1 MPTRRPAPS
10 EAFSPRLEEGI
21 LPAMLR
27 FSQDPK
33 VAEEQMKA
41 IIFYLTT
48 FGYIDG
54 DFDESE
60 KTFVR
65 DYIRGL
71 VHQRVVTG
79 MPDAEPALHQELEE
93 RFTTHFH
100 EVFETIDAQ
109 VQDLFTEAVSH
120 DEDQDAFI
128 HGKLKLRC
136 FEIFQGFDR
145 DNQELLVQAMDALIE
160 ADGQVHPAEAKF
172 RSELL
177 ALFESDQGL
186 ELLELADGGRTT
198 ISPERHRPVAKAPHP
213 FFDQFE
219 HHYSADHERIQKQI
233 EADEALLDRAIA
245 IFEAQAEKGKGKL
258 AGKQRVDE
266 LADEAPF
273 LDGHIWVHP
282 TPPGARFDI
291 SVLGDLH
298 GCYSCLKGAV
308 MQAQFLESVAAY
320 KKDPNGH
327 PKPFLVL
334 LGDYIDRGLF
344 SLNGVLRSVLQLFVA
359 APDHVYVLRGNH
371 EFYLEYQ
378 GQIYGG
384 VKPAEAINTL
394 KPHLP
399 VEVFRHYMRLFDA
412 MPNILLFGDTVFVHG
427 GIPRDLL
434 LKERYRDLSSLED
447 ADLRFQMMWS
457 DPSSV
462 DVIPASLQEQ
472 SARFPFGRLQAA
484 AFLRRMGCHTMVRG
498 HEKVEEGFRVNY
510 DDDDVKLVT
519 LFSAGGQDNED
530 LPDNSSYRSVTPR
543 ALTVTIDD
551 DGTKMTPW
559 AIDYRTFN
567 DPEHNGFFRTEPE
580 IEHRAG

>member
-1 MPTRRPAPS
+1 
-10 EAFSPRLEEGI
+10 
-21 LPAMLR
+21 MLR
-27 FSQDPK
+27 FSQEPK
-33 VAEEQMKA
+33 VAEEQMRA

-54 DFDESE
+54 DFDDSE
-60 KTFVR
+60 RAFVR

-79 MPDAEPALHQELEE
+79 MPDADEALQRELKA
-93 RFTTHFH
+93 RFSTHFL
-100 EVFETIDAQ
+100 EVFESIDAQ

-136 FEIFQGFDR
+136 FEIFQGFDH
-145 DNQELLVQAMDALIE
+145 DNQELLVEAMDALIE

-177 ALFESDQGL
+177 GLFA
-186 ELLELADGGRTT
+186 ADIDIDVLTLMDAGRTT
-198 ISPERHRPVAKAPHP
+198 ISPVMQRSVVGAPHP

-219 HHYSADHERIQKQI
+219 HHYSADHERIQKQVQ
-233 EADEALLDRAIA
+233 ADEALLDRAIA
-245 IFEAQAEKGKGKL
+245 VFEEQAAAGKGKL
-258 AGKQRVDE
+258 VGKQRVDE
-266 LADEAPF
+266 LATEAPF

-282 TPPGARFDI
+282 TPADQRFDVT
-291 SVLGDLH
+291 VLGDLH

-308 MQAQFLESVAAY
+308 MQARFLESVAEY
-320 KKDPNGH
+320 KRDPSAH
-327 PKPFLVL
+327 AKPILVF

-359 APDHVYVLRGNH
+359 APEHVYVLRGNH
-371 EFYLEYQ
+371 EFYLEYK

-399 VEVFRHYMRLFDA
+399 VEVFRHYMRLFAA
-412 MPNILLFGDTVFVHG
+412 MPNMLLFGDTVFVHG

-447 ADLRFQMMWS
+447 EDMRFQMMWS

-462 DVIPASLQEQ
+462 DVIPAALQEQ

-484 AFLRRMGCHTMVRG
+484 AFLRRMGCRALVRG
-498 HEKVEEGFRVNY
+498 HEKIEEGFRVNY
-510 DDDDVKLVT
+510 DDDDIKLVT
-519 LFSAGGQDNED
+519 LFSAGGADNED
-530 LPDNSSYRSVTPR
+530 LPDNSSYRSVTPC
-543 ALTVTIDD
+543 ALTVTLEN
-551 DGTKMTPW
+551 GETQMTPW

-580 IEHRAG
+580 IEHRA